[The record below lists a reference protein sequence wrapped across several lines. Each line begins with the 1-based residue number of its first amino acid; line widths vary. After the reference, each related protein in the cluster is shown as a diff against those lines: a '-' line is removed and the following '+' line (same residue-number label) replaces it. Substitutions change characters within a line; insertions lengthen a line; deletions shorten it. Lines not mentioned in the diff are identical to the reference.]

1 MTLILSYRNKQTE
14 KFTKSKQPAL
24 ALIERYFQDSIS
36 LDAYLSMCEQLGKE
50 PNPDEMPPSLEDFPL
65 EIQEAFIIHSMLPD
79 RWDGS
84 SGSYM
89 GKDWSALEPLLN
101 IQGVQDKKTVCYFL
115 KNVEGLP
122 DKTVFEVQDCAD
134 EGMVDIQLVE
144 TIEKI
149 NPSES

>member
-1 MTLILSYRNKQTE
+1 M
-14 KFTKSKQPAL
+14 
-24 ALIERYFQDSIS
+24 
-36 LDAYLSMCEQLGKE
+36 MCEQLGKE

-101 IQGVQDKKTVCYFL
+101 IQGVEDKKTVCYFL
-115 KNVEGLP
+115 KNVEAHHTMSINAEL
-122 DKTVFEVQDCAD
+122 KRKQDA
-134 EGMVDIQLVE
+134 MRR
-144 TIEKI
+144 K
-149 NPSES
+149 SK